1 MLDWDVPLLT
11 IRLLIHRSW
20 TQTYTSL
27 AHLGNPFQ
35 DGGMNPS
42 PSHLPAVFTH
52 VPPLKWSKVL
62 RARWSA
68 QAWDVPNVT
77 SNRCQHVIHR
87 ISECFD
93 LEFGL
98 YSHRIHGAGIYA
110 NMTGVY

>member
-68 QAWDVPNVT
+68 QAWDVPRDEIDVNM
-77 SNRCQHVIHR
+77 SSI
-87 ISECFD
+87 
-93 LEFGL
+93 EFPNALILNLDYIPIGSMVL
-98 YSHRIHGAGIYA
+98 
-110 NMTGVY
+110 VYMLT